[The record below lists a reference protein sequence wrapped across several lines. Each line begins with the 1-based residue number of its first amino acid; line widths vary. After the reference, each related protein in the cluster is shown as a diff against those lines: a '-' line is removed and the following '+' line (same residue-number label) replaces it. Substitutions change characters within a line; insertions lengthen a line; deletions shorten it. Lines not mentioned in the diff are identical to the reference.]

1 MRALLACA
9 VSAALVSTSAF
20 AESPRLH
27 PGVEPGVEPGV
38 QPGIQPGVLA
48 DASQST
54 PTEVLVLHA
63 TQAASPSI
71 DPRIGNLPQLTKPPF
86 SKKYNTYKFLDRK
99 SLAVERGKAAVYTL
113 PTGRL
118 LQVTVEPAG
127 TLYRVT
133 AAISKDKSGGEYLK
147 VLEVTAPKGEPFFVA
162 GQAYDGGALV
172 IALTIK

>member
-1 MRALLACA
+1 MRASLAFLA
-9 VSAALVSTSAF
+9 VAASTALASGSALAEPPRSA
-20 AESPRLH
+20 E
-27 PGVEPGVEPGV
+27 
-38 QPGIQPGVLA
+38 GIAV
-48 DASQST
+48 DASQVT

-63 TQAASPSI
+63 TQTGSPSI

-86 SKKYNTYKFLDRK
+86 SKKYDTYKFLDRK
-99 SLAVERGKAAVYTL
+99 SLAVERGKASVYTL

-133 AAISKDKSGGEYLK
+133 ASISKDKSGAQYLR

-162 GQAYDGGALV
+162 GQSYDGGALV

>member
-1 MRALLACA
+1 MRPRLALLGLVLPA
-9 VSAALVSTSAF
+9 VLLSSSALADA
-20 AESPRLH
+20 PRAH
-27 PGVEPGVEPGV
+27 E
-38 QPGIQPGVLA
+38 GIRA
-48 DASQST
+48 DASQTT

-63 TQAASPSI
+63 TQTASPSI

-86 SKKYNTYKFLDRK
+86 SKKYNTYKLLDRK
-99 SLAVERGKAAVYTL
+99 SLAVDRSKPSVYTL

-118 LQVTVEPAG
+118 LQVAVEPAG

-133 AAISKDKSGGEYLK
+133 ASISKDKSGSEYLK

-162 GQAYDGGALV
+162 GQSYDGGALV